1 MTAPEELAEQARI
14 MVDAGAECVYVVDS
28 AGALVLAEAQARIEA
43 LVDEVGDEA
52 AGRLPR
58 PPEPVARRR
67 QLVLAVQA
75 GARQI
80 DGSLCALGAGAGNSP
95 TEVLAAT
102 FDQLGVETGV
112 DVGGVLDAA
121 EEVVAPFLPRCR
133 STDRTAIVQGY
144 AGVYSSFLLHAERAA
159 ERFGVPAHE
168 ILQRARRGRL
178 RRRPGGH
185 DHRHRAA
192 ALAGAGPQR
201 GRRQVGKDHSHDR
214 HVLRPRHR
222 RRGGALGRRCD
233 VRRLEPLDPGGLR
246 AGRGGRP
253 EDAARAVASS
263 RQAFDEGPWPRLGRV
278 ERAAAMHRLADVME
292 AHADELATLD
302 TTNMGKPFAQAKHD
316 VGRSVANFRFFADH
330 QRDHTGETYPMDSG
344 HHTYSEY
351 GPVGVVAAISPWN
364 FPLMMASWKVA
375 PAIAWGNTCVVKPSE
390 DTPASVTMLGRL
402 AVEAGFPP
410 GVINVLNGHGTPAG
424 SSLTADDRVDRVTF
438 TGSSATGKVVMA
450 SAAGHLA
457 PVSLELGGKGANV
470 VFEDADLDNAVHWT
484 VEAIFRNSG
493 QVCLAGSRLFVASA
507 IYDEFMERFVAAAEA
522 LTVGDPFDPA
532 TKFASLA
539 SKRHFDKVTSY
550 VDGVGRRRRHRR

>member
-1 MTAPEELAEQARI
+1 MTDTFFGH
-14 MVDAGAECVYVVDS
+14 V
-28 AGALVLAEAQARIEA
+28 
-43 LVDEVGDEA
+43 
-52 AGRLPR
+52 
-58 PPEPVARRR
+58 
-67 QLVLAVQA
+67 
-75 GARQI
+75 I
-80 DGSLCALGAGAGNSP
+80 DGE
-95 TEVLAAT
+95 EVPSVDGAT
-102 FDQLGVETGV
+102 FDVWNPWTQEVFAQ
-112 DVGGVLDAA
+112 AA
-121 EEVVAPFLPRCR
+121 E
-133 STDRTAIVQGY
+133 
-144 AGVYSSFLLHAERAA
+144 
-159 ERFGVPAHE
+159 
-168 ILQRARRGRL
+168 
-178 RRRPGGH
+178 GG
-185 DHRHRAA
+185 
-192 ALAGAGPQR
+192 
-201 GRRQVGKDHSHDR
+201 
-214 HVLRPRHR
+214 
-222 RRGGALGRRCD
+222 
-233 VRRLEPLDPGGLR
+233 
-246 AGRGGRP
+246 P

-263 RQAFDEGPWPRLGRV
+263 RKAFDEGPWPRLGRV
-278 ERAAAMHRLADVME
+278 ERAAAVHRLADLME
-292 AHADELATLD
+292 ARSDELATLD

-316 VGRSVANFRFFADH
+316 VGRSVQNFRFFADH

-390 DTPASVTMLGRL
+390 DTPASVTVLGRL

-470 VFEDADLDNAVHWT
+470 VFEDADLDNAVRWT

-522 LTVGDPFDPA
+522 LTVGDPSDPA

-550 VDGVGRRRRHRR
+550 VEGVGADGGTVLTGGVADDGTWSVRPTIITGLPLSAPAYREEIFGPVCVV